1 MAKGTLG
8 SATYL
13 NDTATHVVYT
23 VPSGMSAAV
32 VTLNVCNRMTTAT
45 AVSVGIERSGNSG
58 TLSNGEYLEYE
69 TSVIGHSVM
78 ERSGILLSVGDSVV
92 IKASVANSIDVN
104 IWGIEE

>member
-8 SATYL
+8 TATYL

-23 VPSGMSAAV
+23 VPASTVAV
-32 VTLNVCNRMTTAT
+32 VTLNVCNRDSASV
-45 AVSVGIERSGNSG
+45 AVSIGIERAGSTG

-69 TSVIGHSVM
+69 TSVIAHSVM
-78 ERSGILLSVGDSVV
+78 ERSGILLASGDSVV
-92 IKASVANSIDVN
+92 VKANIANMIDVN